1 MWRNH
6 AGRVVFMIRM
16 NEKRHSPSPL
26 LCRKAQLEFHINL
39 QNFLRDLRERGY
51 SPGTVRS
58 YGRAAEH
65 FGRWLCKNGIR
76 PCRIVPIHLDTFLRG
91 HLLRCRCPNPGCKS
105 FGLCRSAVGCFIGF
119 PNRYGEPLSRF
130 GAFQQIRKLV
140 RRASAI
146 LPTLKQRPIS
156 PHLFRHATAM
166 YLLKTGTTPEVIALW
181 MGHESFNMTHHYV
194 EADLAMKKK
203 ALQGLAPPNAKSH
216 RFRPKDELLRFLES
230 L

>member
-1 MWRNH
+1 M
-6 AGRVVFMIRM
+6 
-16 NEKRHSPSPL
+16 
-26 LCRKAQLEFHINL
+26 
-39 QNFLRDLRERGY
+39 
-51 SPGTVRS
+51 
-58 YGRAAEH
+58 
-65 FGRWLCKNGIR
+65 
-76 PCRIVPIHLDTFLRG
+76 
-91 HLLRCRCPNPGCKS
+91 
-105 FGLCRSAVGCFIGF
+105 
-119 PNRYGEPLSRF
+119 SRF

-140 RRASAI
+140 RRASAK

-181 MGHESFNMTHHYV
+181 MGHESFNTTHQYV

-203 ALQGLAPPNAKSH
+203 ALQGLAPPDAKSH